1 MSATAR
7 QAWRF
12 AELLGTACGVE
23 VTVACSGRP
32 GGGTWGGWV
41 VQWSDG
47 PTEAEMRG
55 IAAAV
60 LPAAGGSGSTAAEL
74 SYCRRLSAF
83 GDATALLVWLRR
95 HSGAA
100 EVSAVSLV
108 AARDEVSYPER
119 ADAATLRR
127 ARTLLGRSPSGTVS
141 YDLLR
146 ELAGHARGGVEE
158 VQRWLDDVDRA
169 ATGVVDLAAERAR
182 RRYQ

>member
-1 MSATAR
+1 
-7 QAWRF
+7 
-12 AELLGTACGVE
+12 
-23 VTVACSGRP
+23 
-32 GGGTWGGWV
+32 
-41 VQWSDG
+41 
-47 PTEAEMRG
+47 MRG